1 MSEDEKN
8 RETGI
13 ATDNP
18 YYVTFQGVANH
29 FPPQHQHPQAPSAN
43 YYQRQ
48 GYHVFPV
55 YAVAEGR
62 PVRERRLP
70 CCGLGLVA
78 LSLFI
83 IGWFIGGVPWYVGTF
98 ILMFVQMDCREEPGL
113 IACTVASF
121 VTVIVVALGIT
132 QGDLGKLT
140 SF

>member
-1 MSEDEKN
+1 MIPKVSSMSEDEKN

-70 CCGLGLVA
+70 CCGLGLDGLPRRA
-78 LSLFI
+78 WINCMHSCFLRYCDCCC
-83 IGWFIGGVPWYVGTF
+83 PWYHARRSWEVDI
-98 ILMFVQMDCREEPGL
+98 ILT
-113 IACTVASF
+113 CT
-121 VTVIVVALGIT
+121 IL
-132 QGDLGKLT
+132 
-140 SF
+140 

>member
-8 RETGI
+8 REIGI

-48 GYHVFPV
+48 GYHVVPV

-70 CCGLGLVA
+70 CCGL
-78 LSLFI
+78 
-83 IGWFIGGVPWYVGTF
+83 
-98 ILMFVQMDCREEPGL
+98 MDCREVPGL

>member
-1 MSEDEKN
+1 MIPKVSPMSEDEKN
-8 RETGI
+8 REIGI

-29 FPPQHQHPQAPSAN
+29 FPPQHQHPQSPSAN

-48 GYHVFPV
+48 GYHVVPV
-55 YAVAEGR
+55 VIVIFYDDINDCNFIYIAR
-62 PVRERRLP
+62 
-70 CCGLGLVA
+70 
-78 LSLFI
+78 FI

-98 ILMFVQMDCREEPGL
+98 ILMFVQMDCREVPGL